1 MTHRDRSDCTSIWI
15 RGFATPASDRARVT
29 VELIRPGATAL
40 ARHDVEV
47 LEGDCELGALLEL
60 IA

>member
-1 MTHRDRSDCTSIWI
+1 MSLRDRSDCTSIWV
-15 RGFATPASDRARVT
+15 RGSATPASDRARIQ
-29 VELIRPGATAL
+29 VELIRPGASPE
-40 ARHDVEV
+40 RHDVEV